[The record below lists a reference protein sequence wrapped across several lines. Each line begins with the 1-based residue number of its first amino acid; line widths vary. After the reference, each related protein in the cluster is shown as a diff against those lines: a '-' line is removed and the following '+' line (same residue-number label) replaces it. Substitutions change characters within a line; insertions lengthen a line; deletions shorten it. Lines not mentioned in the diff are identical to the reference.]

1 MRHALKLLTAGGVAL
16 GLAVA
21 AESAPAQWGPWGVP
35 GAAAYGPPVAR
46 YEGRRTLYG
55 PFGPSGTEIRRMERA
70 DWYGPTMPPGATNPF
85 GPSPTD
91 IRRLER
97 QMYFRSL
104 GLPY

>member
-1 MRHALKLLTAGGVAL
+1 VRHAMKVLTAGGVAL
-16 GLAVA
+16 GFALV
-21 AESAPAQWGPWGVP
+21 AESTPAQWGPWGPP
-35 GAAAYGPPVAR
+35 GAAAYGPPVVR

-70 DWYGPTMPPGATNPF
+70 ELYGPDVPAGPTNPF